1 VSGQPVSC
9 PACGAEAPPESR
21 FCPRCGARLG
31 DRSGPAEPSGSTADR
46 SRAAP
51 SLTVLLLAVSG
62 IALVAGIVLV
72 ALGTWVV
79 GLVLMGIA
87 LLLLAIALEAARRRP
102 EAAADGTPGRALG
115 SLRARAGAATDVLL
129 ARTTARREILRRR
142 KELMVLDSTRS
153 DLTRE
158 LGEAVHRGD
167 EARADEARARLDA
180 VDEAMAAKQREI
192 ARIGEEAA
200 EHVSRARL
208 EVRPTELVDRDA
220 ARSASDPQE
229 T

>member
-9 PACGAEAPPESR
+9 PACSAEAPPGSR
-21 FCPRCGARLG
+21 FCPQCGAKLDDG
-31 DRSGPAEPSGSTADR
+31 SEPAEQSGATPRR
-46 SRAAP
+46 SRSP

-102 EAAADGTPGRALG
+102 QAPAVGTGRGLG
-115 SLRARAGAATDVLL
+115 SVRARAGAATAVLV
-129 ARTTARREILRRR
+129 AQTTARRETLRRR
-142 KELMVLDSTRS
+142 KELMVLDTTRS

-158 LGEAVHRGD
+158 LGEAVLSG
-167 EARADEARARLDA
+167 EQAR
-180 VDEAMAAKQREI
+180 VDEVRKRLSEVDQAIAANQQEI
-192 ARIGEEAA
+192 ARITEKAA
-200 EHVSRARL
+200 ERVSRARL
-208 EVRPTELVDRDA
+208 PVQPTELVGPDA
-220 ARSASDPQE
+220 AHSGSNPQK

>member
-9 PACGAEAPPESR
+9 PACGAEAPPGSR
-21 FCPRCGARLG
+21 FCPQCGAKLDDG
-31 DRSGPAEPSGSTADR
+31 SEPAEQSGATPRR
-46 SRAAP
+46 SRSP

-102 EAAADGTPGRALG
+102 QAPAVGTGRGLG
-115 SLRARAGAATDVLL
+115 SVRARAGAATDVLL
-129 ARTTARREILRRR
+129 AQTTARREILRRR
-142 KELMVLDSTRS
+142 KELMVLDTTRS

-158 LGEAVHRGD
+158 LGEAVLSG
-167 EARADEARARLDA
+167 EQAR
-180 VDEAMAAKQREI
+180 VDEVRKRLSEVDQAIAANQQEI
-192 ARIGEEAA
+192 ARITEKAA
-200 EHVSRARL
+200 ERVSRARL
-208 EVRPTELVDRDA
+208 PVQPTELVGPDA
-220 ARSASDPQE
+220 APSGSNPQK

>member
-1 VSGQPVSC
+1 MSGQPVSC

-46 SRAAP
+46 SRAP

-142 KELMVLDSTRS
+142 KELMVLDSARS

-208 EVRPTELVDRDA
+208 EVRPTELVDPDA
-220 ARSASDPQE
+220 ARSASDPQK

>member
-1 VSGQPVSC
+1 MTSEALNC

-21 FCPRCGARLG
+21 FCPQCGARLG
-31 DRSGPAEPSGSTADR
+31 DGSEPAEQSGSTAGR
-46 SRAAP
+46 SRAP

-62 IALVAGIVLV
+62 IALVTGIVLV

-102 EAAADGTPGRALG
+102 EVAADGTPGRALG
-115 SLRARAGAATDVLL
+115 SVRARAGAATDVLL
-129 ARTTARREILRRR
+129 TRTSARREILRRR

-158 LGEAVHRGD
+158 LGEAVHSGA
-167 EARADEARARLDA
+167 EARADEARERLEA
-180 VDEAMAAKQREI
+180 VDEAIAAKQREM
-192 ARIGEEAA
+192 ARIAEEAA

-208 EVRPTELVDRDA
+208 DVQPTELVGPDA
-220 ARSASDPQE
+220 ARSASDPQK

>member
-1 VSGQPVSC
+1 M
-9 PACGAEAPPESR
+9 
-21 FCPRCGARLG
+21 
-31 DRSGPAEPSGSTADR
+31 TM
-46 SRAAP
+46 
-51 SLTVLLLAVSG
+51 LLLAVSG
-62 IALVAGIVLV
+62 IALVAGIVLL

-102 EAAADGTPGRALG
+102 EAPAVGTSGRTLG
-115 SLRARAGAATDVLL
+115 SVRARAGAAKDVLV

-142 KELMVLDSTRS
+142 KKLMVLDSTRS

-158 LGEAVHRGD
+158 LGEAVLSGD
-167 EARADEARARLDA
+167 QARADKARNRLNE
-180 VDEAMAAKQREI
+180 VDQAIAAKQQEI
-192 ARIGEEAA
+192 ARITEEAA

-208 EVRPTELVDRDA
+208 EVQSTELVGPDA
-220 ARSASDPQE
+220 APSASNPQK

>member
-1 VSGQPVSC
+1 VSAQPASC
-9 PACGAEAPPESR
+9 PACGAEAPAGSR
-21 FCPRCGARLG
+21 FCPQCGARLG
-31 DRSGPAEPSGSTADR
+31 DGSEPNEQSGATPGR
-46 SRAAP
+46 SRSP
-51 SLTVLLLAVSG
+51 SLTVLLLAVSA

-79 GLVLMGIA
+79 GLVLMGVA

-102 EAAADGTPGRALG
+102 EAPAVGASGRTLG
-115 SLRARAGAATDVLL
+115 SVRARTRAATDVLV

-142 KELMVLDSTRS
+142 KELMVLDSARS

-158 LGEAVHRGD
+158 LGEAVLSG
-167 EARADEARARLDA
+167 EQARADEARERLNEVDQAIAAR
-180 VDEAMAAKQREI
+180 QQEI
-192 ARIGEEAA
+192 ARITEEAA

-208 EVRPTELVDRDA
+208 EVQPTELVGPDA
-220 ARSASDPQE
+220 APSASNPQK